1 MVFPAVAADGEFVLT
16 TRPTGAGAPL
26 DSRLAEKMDPLF
38 NIVLYLQYLLA
49 LAPCLAAA

>member
-1 MVFPAVAADGEFVLT
+1 MVLPAAGADGEFVLT

-26 DSRLAEKMDPLF
+26 ESRLAEKMDPLF
-38 NIVLYLQYLLA
+38 NIVRYLQYFLA